1 MGWILGIRRVR
12 QYNLPFSLFMWT
24 YPQTFDVIVI
34 GAGHAG
40 IEASAAAT
48 RLGCSTLLLTQNL
61 DTIGQMSCNP
71 AIGGLAKGHMVR
83 EIDALGGMM
92 AENCDATGIQ
102 FRMLNANKG
111 PSVRAPRA
119 QCDKKAYQFRMKA
132 LLEATPHLRLLQGNV
147 AQLLTGPDGAEGIVT
162 NLGLTIRGKSV
173 VVTTGT
179 FMRGLLHVGQQN
191 QSGGRMGDAVSTLSD
206 NLRELGFE
214 VGRFKTGTPCRLNGR
229 SIDFSQCERQDGDF
243 PPPLFSYGEE
253 DSPTLDQPF
262 TLNRRA
268 GGVFHVEQIPCWITY
283 TNPKTHEII
292 RGNLS
297 LSPMYSGKIEGV
309 GPRYCPS
316 IEDKVVRFAEKT
328 QHQLFLEP
336 EGRQTAEIYVNGLST
351 SLPFEVQYAF
361 IRSVPGLENAEILR
375 PGYAVEYDYCPPT
388 QLDQTLQTRLVPGLF
403 FAGQINGTSGYEEAA
418 AQGLIAGANAALQVL
433 GKPPFILQRSEAYI
447 GVLIDDLVTKG
458 TQEPYR
464 MFTSRAE
471 FRLLLRQ
478 DNADLRLT
486 PKAFAAGLANAKA
499 WHRVTTRERE
509 IRQAKEFTASNRYQ
523 GARLDQLLKRPEF
536 SIEQLPGDL
545 VQRFPRSVWEQV
557 ATDFKYEG
565 YIRRQEDAIT
575 KAARAESKTIPSS
588 LNYADVLGLRAEAL
602 QKFSKIRPGTLGQA
616 GRISGITPAD
626 IALLSIYLE
635 KV

>member
-1 MGWILGIRRVR
+1 
-12 QYNLPFSLFMWT
+12 MWS

-40 IEASAAAT
+40 IEASAAAA
-48 RLGCSTLLLTQNL
+48 RLGCETLLLTQNL

-92 AENCDATGIQ
+92 AENSDATGIQ

-132 LLEATPHLRLLQGNV
+132 LLEATPRLRLMQGNV
-147 AQLLTGPDGAEGIVT
+147 AKLLGTPDGIEGIVT
-162 NLGLTIRGKSV
+162 NLGLAIRGKSV

-191 QSGGRMGDAVSTLSD
+191 QAGGRMGDSVSTLSD

-214 VGRFKTGTPCRLNGR
+214 VGRFKTGTPCRLNAR
-229 SIDFSQCERQDGDF
+229 SIDFSRCERQDGDV
-243 PPPLFSYGEE
+243 PPPLFSYGE
-253 DSPTLDQPF
+253 DDFDAIDQPF
-262 TLNRRA
+262 TLNRRT
-268 GGVFHVEQIPCWITY
+268 GGVFHVEQMPCWITY
-283 TNPKTHEII
+283 TNERTHEII
-292 RGNLS
+292 RANLS

-316 IEDKVVRFAEKT
+316 IEDKVVRFAEKP

-336 EGRQTAEIYVNGLST
+336 EGRQTGEIYVNGLST

-361 IRSVPGLENAEILR
+361 IRSVPGLEKAEILR

-418 AQGLIAGANAALQVL
+418 AQGLIAGANAALKVL
-433 GKPPFILQRSEAYI
+433 EKPAFNLQRSEAYI

-478 DNADLRLT
+478 DNADLRLS
-486 PKAFAAGLANAKA
+486 PKAFATGLIGALP
-499 WHRVTTRERE
+499 WRRVAIRETE
-509 IRQAKEFTASNRYQ
+509 IRQAKALAASTRYQ
-523 GARLDQLLKRPEF
+523 GIRLDQLLKRPEF
-536 SIEQLPGDL
+536 TVNQLPDDL
-545 VQRFPRSVWEQV
+545 AKQFPRSVWDQV
-557 ATDFKYEG
+557 ETDSKYEG

-575 KAARAESKTIPSS
+575 RAARAESKAIPTAI
-588 LNYADVLGLRAEAL
+588 NYADILGLRAEAL
-602 QKFSKIRPGTLGQA
+602 QKFNKIRPGTLGQA